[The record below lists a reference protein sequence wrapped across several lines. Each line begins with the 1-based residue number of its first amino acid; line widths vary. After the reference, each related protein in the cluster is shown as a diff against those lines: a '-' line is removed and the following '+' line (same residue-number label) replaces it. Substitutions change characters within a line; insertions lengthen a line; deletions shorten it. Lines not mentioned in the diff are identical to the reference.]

1 MRRASTGSSAVGDLH
16 AQLRERAQVF
26 DCLRY
31 PLAPLPEVESGLYSR
46 RRSVTRL
53 KVSNRYS
60 GDGGTCMLPAL
71 PLLLEGSPAGSSGRA
86 RRQRCRSSPRP
97 CPGVHRAGCVHPRVP
112 EPDRLGGTVQHDSD
126 SAGVLVAALVA
137 AVSLD
142 PGLLAPMRRAY
153 DRSQERLEHDGLDVA
168 SATTVRLASTDG
180 GSPPSCSFARRP
192 VTCTERLA
200 RFLRRWPHERPPRAD
215 LPRRRDCM
223 DPTGSATPTGVRDG
237 RATGHQR
244 TARR

>member
-1 MRRASTGSSAVGDLH
+1 VTAEPACCLLYRFSSKEVPLEALV
-16 AQLRERAQVF
+16 ERAVNAVEA
-26 DCLRY
+26 
-31 PLAPLPEVESGLYSR
+31 PLAPALESTELG
-46 RRSVTRL
+46 VFTRGCL
-53 KVSNRYS
+53 SLTVS
-60 GDGGTCMLPAL
+60 A
-71 PLLLEGSPAGSSGRA
+71 
-86 RRQRCRSSPRP
+86 
-97 CPGVHRAGCVHPRVP
+97 
-112 EPDRLGGTVQHDSD
+112 EPYEHDSD

-180 GSPPSCSFARRP
+180 GSPPSCSFARCP
-192 VTCTERLA
+192 LTCTERLA

-223 DPTGSATPTGVRDG
+223 DPSGSATPTGVRDG
-237 RATGHQR
+237 RATGHQP

>member
-31 PLAPLPEVESGLYSR
+31 PLAPLPEVESGLHSR

-60 GDGGTCMLPAL
+60 GDGGTCMSPAL

-86 RRQRCRSSPRP
+86 RRQRCRSSPCP

-112 EPDRLGGTVQHDSD
+112 EPDRLGGTVR
-126 SAGVLVAALVA
+126 ARR
-137 AVSLD
+137 
-142 PGLLAPMRRAY
+142 GLRR
-153 DRSQERLEHDGLDVA
+153 RP
-168 SATTVRLASTDG
+168 G
-180 GSPPSCSFARRP
+180 GSPCRCGLPRPGAPRTDAPGLRPLAGTPRARR
-192 VTCTERLA
+192 T
-200 RFLRRWPHERPPRAD
+200 
-215 LPRRRDCM
+215 RRRIRNHR
-223 DPTGSATPTGVRDG
+223 SARVDG
-237 RATGHQR
+237 WWLATLLQLRPLSLDVHRETRALLETMAAR
-244 TARR
+244 TTSAR